1 MRCFPTLVERRLYFD
16 IEEVGKPIKF
26 KWGKCPLATA
36 SFGHGI
42 TTTLLQLAKAY
53 SIIVN
58 GGYDIEPKLISYSK
72 QFRSPTDLT
81 PSQAKVKG
89 GKNGLKLNQNQ
100 LLFWDKTLAMMIQ
113 TNICNYKYNNY
124 EQVRNDLLKSND
136 KVLIHSART
145 LGPWNGRAKY
155 NNNELTVLGE
165 NKLGKIWMNVRK

>member
-1 MRCFPTLVERRLYFD
+1 MQHVNFFSRKKELLSLSNFWLSDIKVKYMNSYITYPSGEHCFHGEKFRILGTLDNE
-16 IEEVGKPIKF
+16 
-26 KWGKCPLATA
+26 
-36 SFGHGI
+36 H
-42 TTTLLQLAKAY
+42 
-53 SIIVN
+53 N
-58 GGYDIEPKLISYSK
+58 LISYSK

-124 EQVRNDLLKSND
+124 IQVRNDLLKSND
-136 KVLIHSART
+136 KVLVHSARF
-145 LGPWNGRAKY
+145 LGPWNGRATY

-165 NKLGKIWMNVRK
+165 NKLGEIWMNVRK

>member
-1 MRCFPTLVERRLYFD
+1 MQHVNFFSRKKELLSLSNFWLSDIKVKYMNSYITYPSGEHCFHGEKFRILGTLD
-16 IEEVGKPIKF
+16 
-26 KWGKCPLATA
+26 
-36 SFGHGI
+36 
-42 TTTLLQLAKAY
+42 
-53 SIIVN
+53 N
-58 GGYDIEPKLISYSK
+58 EPKLISYSK